1 MRSAKR
7 MLSSVRLMPLSL
19 FLALVKL
26 GRDSW
31 LSGAVVILLLL
42 SPVTKTTSLNSRK

>member
-7 MLSSVRLMPLSL
+7 MLSSVRLMPLSP
-19 FLALVKL
+19 FLVPVEL
-26 GRDSW
+26 GRNSW

-42 SPVTKTTSLNSRK
+42 SLVTKTTSLTSRK